1 MVPPASD
8 FSACHY
14 LCIFT
19 PPFSVFLLCHK
30 HGYSNDRTQIMWDLI
45 EQVRFL
51 LDIP

>member
-30 HGYSNDRTQIMWDLI
+30 QRDVSDRIHGQQTEILSHIR
-45 EQVRFL
+45 
-51 LDIP
+51 